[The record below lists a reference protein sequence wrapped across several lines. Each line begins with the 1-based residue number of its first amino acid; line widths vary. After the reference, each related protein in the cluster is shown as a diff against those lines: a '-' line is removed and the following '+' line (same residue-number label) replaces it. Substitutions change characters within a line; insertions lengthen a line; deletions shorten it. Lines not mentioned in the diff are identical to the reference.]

1 MYEGVSRAPN
11 HFSVV
16 LFLRRCKSTAEKKAK
31 QSFSHNF
38 PEKPTIL
45 GKIGLFLGKIP
56 SLHTLHGK
64 TNEKSQNINK
74 KPIKHPYFTASL
86 FPHFSPKTAVF
97 GKNQRFLGKNRGII
111 GKNPMFLGKMVI

>member
-1 MYEGVSRAPN
+1 MYEEVSRAPN

-16 LFLRRCKSTAEKKAK
+16 LFLRRCKSTAENKAK

-45 GKIGLFLGKIP
+45 GKIGLFLGKIKGQL
-56 SLHTLHGK
+56 SQHGK
-64 TNEKSQNINK
+64 NKEKSQNINK
-74 KPIKHPYFTASL
+74 KPTKRPYFTASL
-86 FPHFSPKTAVF
+86 FPHFPRKTAVF

>member
-1 MYEGVSRAPN
+1 MYEEVSRAPN

-38 PEKPTIL
+38 PEKPKIL
-45 GKIGLFLGKIP
+45 GKIGHFLGKIKGQL
-56 SLHTLHGK
+56 SQHGK
-64 TNEKSQNINK
+64 TKEKSQNINK
-74 KPIKHPYFTASL
+74 KLIKHPYFTTSL
-86 FPHFSPKTAVF
+86 FPQFSRKTAVF
-97 GKNQRFLGKNRGII
+97 GKNQGFLGKNQGVI